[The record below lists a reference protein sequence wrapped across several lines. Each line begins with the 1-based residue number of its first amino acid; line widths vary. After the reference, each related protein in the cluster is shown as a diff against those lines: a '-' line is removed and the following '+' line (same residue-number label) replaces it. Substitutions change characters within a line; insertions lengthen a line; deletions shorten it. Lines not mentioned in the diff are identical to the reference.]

1 MFERILE
8 MIRKEFRQSLRDPRS
23 RGVMIFPPII
33 QLIIF
38 GFAVNLDV
46 EQVRTAWLDLDR
58 TAESRDLRAAFEGST
73 HFKILFW
80 PKDAAEI
87 TGLLDRGRVDIVVSV
102 ERGFGADLLRSRV
115 ARVQLLVDGTNS
127 NTAAIVSSYAQQVL
141 ARFAAQWAG
150 RQRDVLL
157 VAATAASGGAVQP
170 AIPRLDVRSRI
181 WFNPNLRSSDYYV
194 PGVIA
199 LVITVTTLILTALA
213 LVREKEIGTME
224 QLMVTPLR
232 PIELM
237 LGKTIPFALV
247 GMFDLVLVTV
257 LALVVFRIPLR
268 GEIILLFVAAMFYV
282 MTTLGLGLFI
292 SEISQTQQQAMML
305 SFFFTFPIILLSG
318 FAFPVANMPDAIR
331 WATYLNP
338 MRYFLEI
345 VRAVFLKGV
354 GLEILWPKFVALAVF
369 GVAILGINA
378 VRFHK
383 RLE

>member
-141 ARFAAQWAG
+141 AQFAAQWAG
-150 RQRDVLL
+150 RQRDMLL
-157 VAATAASGGAVQP
+157 VSATAASGGAVQP